1 MLLQTVNWSCLLISV
16 TKVHWRVQPTAARRS
31 GRFNKMHGLCAH
43 CMCLSTI
50 PPWKLSSSG
59 LKMDSS
65 HLITPNLNGM
75 EISCLGSDAWSY
87 FETFI
92 RSPEQFLNQKSHHEE
107 DMGHFLQVQL
117 MKLSWALQVVW
128 QEYVDGDGRHSK
140 YLSLL
145 KRVFALTAFSL
156 SWIVETIFDNVSA
169 ATLPWRN
176 AA

>member
-31 GRFNKMHGLCAH
+31 GRFNKMHGALCALH
-43 CMCLSTI
+43 VSLNNSSMKTVFKCL
-50 PPWKLSSSG
+50 KR
-59 LKMDSS
+59 DSS

-92 RSPEQFLNQKSHHEE
+92 RSPEQFLNQKSHHGE